1 MFKPLTIIKYIS
13 YSKCLISLNI
23 EGWLGYSFCHILK
36 QNSRRDQISLRS
48 ELRLRV
54 LVWTCRVHSDIALQ
68 SSWIRW
74 SSDLQDL
81 CYHNSYCCCS
91 CYFTN
96 FKLDNNYNSVIF
108 LLITLKF
115 VMNIEYLILK

>member
-1 MFKPLTIIKYIS
+1 MFKTLTLIKYIS

-54 LVWTCRVHSDIALQ
+54 LVWSCRLHSEMGAIEEPFHENIGTSIL
-68 SSWIRW
+68 R
-74 SSDLQDL
+74 
-81 CYHNSYCCCS
+81 
-91 CYFTN
+91 T
-96 FKLDNNYNSVIF
+96 
-108 LLITLKF
+108 LL
-115 VMNIEYLILK
+115 